1 MGTGGDWA
9 EGAPLSDPHPGAPG
23 AQSAPP
29 TSGLLPGGTE
39 GLPSPTPP
47 PACGNPPSAA
57 ATHPR
62 GQTARVAA
70 PCALGFPQ
78 GQIFL
83 PQGTALLPA
92 PRTPARGRAI
102 RGWDPGVGG
111 GRVGWYA
118 PNCG

>member
-47 PACGNPPSAA
+47 PACGTPPHQPQPHTPMDRQPGWLPPVPWASLKVRSSC
-57 ATHPR
+57 PR
-62 GQTARVAA
+62 GQPSFQHPGHPPEGVPLEGGTRV
-70 PCALGFPQ
+70 LV
-78 GQIFL
+78 
-83 PQGTALLPA
+83 
-92 PRTPARGRAI
+92 
-102 RGWDPGVGG
+102 VGE
-111 GRVGWYA
+111 
-118 PNCG
+118 